1 MAANAWITGAEIRN
15 LLPSVEPAITVED
28 AQDTVDG
35 WIDRVQD
42 AGGSEDDA
50 GSRSVVRDGALS
62 DALRLQLI
70 KDGYVE
76 TTPADNLR
84 EQAER
89 VLLNLSTRKQGED
102 WDTDEARASQ
112 VPSGYTGYLN
122 L

>member
-1 MAANAWITGAEIRN
+1 MAKWITGAEIRN
-15 LLPSVEPAITVED
+15 LLPSPEPAITEDD

-35 WIDRVQD
+35 WVDRVKD
-42 AGGSEDDA
+42 AGGSEEDA

-89 VLLNLSTRKQGED
+89 VLLNLSTRKQSD
-102 WDTDEARASQ
+102 SWDTEEARAART
-112 VPSGYTGYLN
+112 PPGYTGYLD